1 MAHCVYRGVSGC
13 QGQAPSAHSAR
24 FEDCCSTAL
33 TIAMS
38 AGRQRRRPQ
47 LWKCCK
53 REDCL
58 LFFSSKILSKFIH
71 WYSVLLT
78 GCFEARDSL
87 CALHNPGGDFENF
100 IIFTR

>member
-53 REDCL
+53 REDCH
-58 LFFSSKILSKFIH
+58 LFFPLNFFLQNSLIDTH
-71 WYSVLLT
+71 WL
-78 GCFEARDSL
+78 F
-87 CALHNPGGDFENF
+87 
-100 IIFTR
+100 

>member
-24 FEDCCSTAL
+24 FEDCCSTVL

-53 REDCL
+53 QEGWHFI
-58 LFFSSKILSKFIH
+58 FF
-71 WYSVLLT
+71 
-78 GCFEARDSL
+78 
-87 CALHNPGGDFENF
+87 FENLNSLVLSTTHWLF
-100 IIFTR
+100 

>member
-53 REDCL
+53 RENCH
-58 LFFSSKILSKFIH
+58 LFFPSIFFLQN
-71 WYSVLLT
+71 
-78 GCFEARDSL
+78 SL
-87 CALHNPGGDFENF
+87 IDTYWLF
-100 IIFTR
+100 